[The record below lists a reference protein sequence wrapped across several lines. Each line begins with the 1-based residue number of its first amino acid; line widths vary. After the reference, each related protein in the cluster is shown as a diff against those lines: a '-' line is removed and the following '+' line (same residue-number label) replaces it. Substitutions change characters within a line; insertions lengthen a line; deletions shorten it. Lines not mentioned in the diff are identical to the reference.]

1 MLLFSYSRFRF
12 RVAFSKWFGPE
23 YCRTCIAEN
32 TEGMMGT
39 QSQPPKTKLLIIS
52 ITVKSL
58 GLTVLDMNKVLK
70 GTHIDLMEA
79 VGVGR

>member
-1 MLLFSYSRFRF
+1 MPLFSYSHFRF
-12 RVAFSKWFGPE
+12 RVAFSKWFGLE
-23 YCRTCIAEN
+23 CCRTCIAEN
-32 TEGMMGT
+32 TEGMGT
-39 QSQPPKTKLLIIS
+39 PSQPPKTKLLIIS

>member
-1 MLLFSYSRFRF
+1 
-12 RVAFSKWFGPE
+12 
-23 YCRTCIAEN
+23 
-32 TEGMMGT
+32 MGT
-39 QSQPPKTKLLIIS
+39 PSQPPKTKLLIIS